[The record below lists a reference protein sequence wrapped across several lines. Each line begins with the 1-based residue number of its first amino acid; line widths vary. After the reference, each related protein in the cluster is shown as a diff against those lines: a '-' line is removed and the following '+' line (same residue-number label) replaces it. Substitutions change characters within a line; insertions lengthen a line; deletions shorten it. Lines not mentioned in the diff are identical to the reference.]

1 MDETKQ
7 ETPAQEM
14 ATLLLDDS
22 ERRVL
27 YAIHQEIPLGRRAVP
42 VLRSLKDGGPLA
54 LDMPTARS
62 LRDLMTGILDGGG
75 IKGGL
80 LEVAEIER
88 KLIELAGEAEP
99 RPPQAPPTRQQK
111 RAAQRRVR
119 R

>member
-1 MDETKQ
+1 MEETKQ

-14 ATLLLDDS
+14 TTLLLDEN

-42 VLRSLKDGGPLA
+42 VLRSLKDGGPLV
-54 LDMPTARS
+54 LDMPTARR

-88 KLIELAGEAEP
+88 KIIELVGPAEP
-99 RPPQAPPTRQQK
+99 GPPQAPPTRQQK
-111 RAAQRRVR
+111 RAARRKAR
-119 R
+119 K

>member
-1 MDETKQ
+1 MEETKQ

-14 ATLLLDDS
+14 TTLMLDEN

-54 LDMPTARS
+54 LDLPTARS
-62 LRDLMTGILDGGG
+62 LRDLMTSILDGGG

-88 KLIELAGEAEP
+88 KLIELVGPAEP

-111 RAAQRRVR
+111 RAAQQRVR